1 METEDTTSENSMS
14 ANPLGRPDALPESI
28 ADSHEA
34 LQPQVVENGADEEDE
49 RTSVSE
55 PARLL
60 RIASMTRAMLEEV
73 RQADLDEAG
82 RARLLQIYSSSMS
95 QLKDSLSDD
104 LVEEL
109 DEMFGP
115 LEGREVTE
123 SELRLVQAQLVGWL
137 EGLFHGIQASV
148 FSQQA
153 AAAAQLEEMRRR
165 IAIEG
170 GTEISGQYL

>member
-1 METEDTTSENSMS
+1 METEDTTSEDTTPTSPK
-14 ANPLGRPDALPESI
+14 ARPDALPESV
-28 ADSHEA
+28 ADGPET
-34 LQPQVVENGADEEDE
+34 LQPQVVENGEEEDDE

-82 RARLLQIYSSSMS
+82 RGRLLQIYSSSMS

-109 DEMFGP
+109 EEMFGP
-115 LEGREVTE
+115 LEAATVTE
-123 SELRLVQAQLVGWL
+123 SEMRIVQAQLVGWL

-170 GTEISGQYL
+170 GSEASGQYL

>member
-1 METEDTTSENSMS
+1 MEIEDTASEYTPP
-14 ANPLGRPDALPESI
+14 AKPADRPDALPES
-28 ADSHEA
+28 AAGSTET
-34 LQPQVVENGADEEDE
+34 LQPQVVEDVAEEE

-73 RQADLDEAG
+73 RQAELDAAG
-82 RARLLQIYSSSMS
+82 RDRLLQIYSASMN
-95 QLKDSLSDD
+95 QLKDSLSGD

-115 LEGREVTE
+115 LEGHEVTE
-123 SELRLVQAQLVGWL
+123 SELRIVQAQLVGWL
-137 EGLFHGIQASV
+137 EGLFHGIQASI

-165 IAIEG
+165 IALEG
-170 GTEISGQYL
+170 GSEVRGQYL

>member
-1 METEDTTSENSMS
+1 METEDTTSEDSTS
-14 ANPLGRPDALPESI
+14 ADPQDRREALPESVP
-28 ADSHEA
+28 DSHEA
-34 LQPQVVENGADEEDE
+34 LQPQVVENGVDEEE
-49 RTSVSE
+49 EQTSVSE

-82 RARLLQIYSSSMS
+82 RDRLLQIYASSMN
-95 QLKDSLSDD
+95 QLKDSLSGD

-115 LEGREVTE
+115 LEGDDVTE
-123 SELRLVQAQLVGWL
+123 SELRIVQAQLVGWL

-170 GTEISGQYL
+170 GSEVSGQYL

>member
-1 METEDTTSENSMS
+1 METEDTTSADTTEPS
-14 ANPLGRPDALPESI
+14 AKDRPDALPE
-28 ADSHEA
+28 AVGDGPET
-34 LQPQVVENGADEEDE
+34 LQPQVVENGAEEEDE
-49 RTSVSE
+49 RTAVSE

-82 RARLLQIYSSSMS
+82 RDRLLQIYSASMS
-95 QLKDSLSDD
+95 QLKDSLSSD

-115 LEGREVTE
+115 FEGDDASE
-123 SELRLVQAQLVGWL
+123 SELRIVQAQLVGWL
-137 EGLFHGIQASV
+137 EGLFHGIQASI

-165 IAIEG
+165 VAIEG
-170 GTEISGQYL
+170 GTEVTGQYL